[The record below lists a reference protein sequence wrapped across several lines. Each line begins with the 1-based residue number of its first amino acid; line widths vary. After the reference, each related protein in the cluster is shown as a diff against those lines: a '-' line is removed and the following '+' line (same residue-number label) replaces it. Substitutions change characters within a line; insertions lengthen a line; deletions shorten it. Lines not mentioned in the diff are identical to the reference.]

1 MKRIGLLAAA
11 VLSIGVLAPPAARAQ
26 DPEPLP
32 PGVPSW
38 NWQQVLTSPV
48 TVWTCKQR
56 VERRKQP
63 VWRVNFVARSK
74 ETEWQTA
81 ASARLQRYPRKR
93 TVDDWST
100 GVLEPG
106 AVSRVGRVVG
116 DVDANDRITIG
127 AGHRNG
133 PYEGSGL
140 GDTTTIREIKRC

>member
-1 MKRIGLLAAA
+1 MKRMGLLVA
-11 VLSIGVLAPPAARAQ
+11 VALLVGVLASPAARAQ

-32 PGVPSW
+32 SGIPSW
-38 NWQQVLTSPV
+38 NWQQILTSPV
-48 TVWTCKQR
+48 TVWACKQR
-56 VERRKQP
+56 VERRNNP
-63 VWRVNFVARSK
+63 AWRVSFVARSK

-93 TVDDWST
+93 TLDDWSS

-116 DVDANDRITIG
+116 DVDNNDRITIG

-133 PYEGSGL
+133 PNEGAGL
-140 GDTTTIREIKRC
+140 GDTMTIRDINRC

>member
-1 MKRIGLLAAA
+1 MKRMGLLVA
-11 VLSIGVLAPPAARAQ
+11 VVLLVGVFASPAAEAQ

-32 PGVPSW
+32 PGIPSW
-38 NWQQVLTSPV
+38 DWQQLLTSPV
-48 TVWTCKQR
+48 TVWACKQR
-56 VERRKQP
+56 VERRNKP
-63 VWRVNFVARSK
+63 AWRVNFVARSK

-93 TVDDWST
+93 TLDDWSS

-116 DVDANDRITIG
+116 DADNNDRITIG

-133 PYEGSGL
+133 PYEGMGL
-140 GDTTTIREIKRC
+140 GDTMTIREIKRC